1 MLRQSGGALLFRIE
15 ILNSFSG
22 DDKSEI
28 DTSTEGGRAEAAKL
42 VADLLRSGSAV
53 FLEREVDGVT
63 LTHRVTGYDPVANK
77 LTIRID
83 AKEVAD
89 AAVEPVPRKK
99 GRGRPKGIARRAS
112 YGRVSPEAGR
122 TVAVAP
128 RSGG

>member
-1 MLRQSGGALLFRIE
+1 MKVE

-22 DDKSEI
+22 DDKTEI
-28 DTSTEGGRAEAAKL
+28 DTSKEEGRAQAAKL
-42 VADLLRSGSAV
+42 VDELLRSGSAV
-53 FLEREVDGVT
+53 FLEREVDGQIV
-63 LTHRVTGYDPVANK
+63 THRVTGYDPVANK

-83 AKEVAD
+83 AQEVAD
-89 AAVEPVPRKK
+89 AAIDVPRKR
-99 GRGRPKGIARRAS
+99 GPGRPKGIPRRAS